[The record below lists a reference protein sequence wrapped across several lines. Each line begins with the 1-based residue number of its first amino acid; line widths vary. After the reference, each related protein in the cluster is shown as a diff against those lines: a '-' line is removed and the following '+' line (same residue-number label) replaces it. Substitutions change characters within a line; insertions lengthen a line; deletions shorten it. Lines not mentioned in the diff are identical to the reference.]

1 MKCPSS
7 DVDAKQ
13 YTAKGTGPRKKDII
27 FLIIDLW
34 EKKTKLQK
42 ALFKKA
48 INSFVHNSQSRQGDG
63 SHSQFLPRRIVV
75 ILPHPG

>member
-13 YTAKGTGPRKKDII
+13 CTAKGTGPRRKDII

-34 EKKTKLQK
+34 EKKTKL
-42 ALFKKA
+42 KKGF
-48 INSFVHNSQSRQGDG
+48 I
-63 SHSQFLPRRIVV
+63 
-75 ILPHPG
+75 